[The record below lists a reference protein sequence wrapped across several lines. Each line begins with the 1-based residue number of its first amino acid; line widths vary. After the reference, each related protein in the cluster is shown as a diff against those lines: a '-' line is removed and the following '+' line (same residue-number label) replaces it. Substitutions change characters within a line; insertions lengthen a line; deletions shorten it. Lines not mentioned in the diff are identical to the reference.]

1 MSNPDTLECRPM
13 SDNVVRARADDR
25 AGASG
30 ASARRGGGAL
40 MAPQPTAVAADP
52 QQIAE
57 TFAKGERVEVIK
69 AWRQLGG
76 AEPAGE
82 MPVWSP
88 AVVVRINRARRSVIV
103 RRDGETQTRGVPL
116 ADVRRPDA
124 PPAWTAA
131 AWHREEIEVAGIMA
145 PPVKVGRCKV
155 QTMVDEPTRAAIVAL
170 AEREGITWGAAV
182 RLLLQ
187 AGIDKLTATKGR
199 H

>member
-1 MSNPDTLECRPM
+1 
-13 SDNVVRARADDR
+13 
-25 AGASG
+25 
-30 ASARRGGGAL
+30 
-40 MAPQPTAVAADP
+40 
-52 QQIAE
+52 
-57 TFAKGERVEVIK
+57 
-69 AWRQLGG
+69 
-76 AEPAGE
+76 

-88 AVVVRINRARRSVIV
+88 AGGVRINRARRSVIG

-124 PPAWTAA
+124 PPAWT
-131 AWHREEIEVAGIMA
+131 A

-170 AEREGITWGAAV
+170 AEREGVTWGAAV